1 MKKTKCTVAVLAI
14 VVIMLIAG
22 IGTSIYFA
30 LMSYKQMQEVSQYIT
45 ELQAEPKEEETREND
60 VKIADSYE
68 IKSTEAISD
77 AYKSK
82 DTSKL
87 SDKERETLDMASDI
101 LEEIITDGM
110 TDIEK
115 ETAVYDWMC
124 ANLGHD
130 SNLLLVIPNGDGDAD
145 NPYGV
150 LKYHN
155 AVCVGYATTFR
166 LFMQMMDI
174 ECMVVHNT
182 ECYHSWD
189 LINLDGDWYH
199 TDIYSDV
206 GRGDYSHFNLCDAI
220 RGQQESW
227 DTEFF
232 PHANSLKYNK
242 AMDNMCEASSLEEL
256 PGLYTHN
263 LMDKKYS
270 FFVKFT
276 CPVDEEFAR
285 RVQAVTGMYNSAID
299 SMYIPDQGFWLQNQI
314 WLPYENGYVL
324 WISFYHYG
332 EESEAEYL
340 TDEEKEQL
348 NETIQEV
355 INQLYDSFYNDTS
368 DDDGYVEDDTTEDDS
383 TEDDSTED
391 DSTEDDS
398 TDDDSDGE

>member
-1 MKKTKCTVAVLAI
+1 MKKTGIVCLILAI
-14 VVIMLIAG
+14 VLM
-22 IGTSIYFA
+22 IGGVATSIKFA
-30 LMSYKQMQEVSQYIT
+30 YSSFNEMKNITAYI
-45 ELQAEPKEEETREND
+45 EEQKRLKAEEGITKEND
-60 VKIADSYE
+60 VKIAGSYE
-68 IKSTEAISD
+68 IKSTEDISD
-77 AYKSK
+77 AYKSG

-87 SDKERETLDMASDI
+87 NDKQKETLDMASDI
-101 LEEIITDGM
+101 LKEIITDGM
-110 TDIEK
+110 SEYEK

-124 ANLGHD
+124 KNLAHDANL
-130 SNLLLVIPNGDGDAD
+130 LVVIPASSSQESD

-256 PGLYTHN
+256 PGLYTQN

>member
-1 MKKTKCTVAVLAI
+1 MKKNKFAIAGLVIAVI
-14 VVIMLIAG
+14 VLIAG

-30 LMSYKQMQEVSQYIT
+30 LMSYKQMQEVSQYI
-45 ELQAEPKEEETREND
+45 EEVKEAEKPEETREND
-60 VKIADSYE
+60 VKIAGSYE

-166 LFMQMMDI
+166 MFMQMMDI

-189 LINLDGDWYH
+189 LVNLDGNWYH
-199 TDIYSDV
+199 TDIYADAGSGNYANFNVPDV
-206 GRGDYSHFNLCDAI
+206 MRM
-220 RGQQESW
+220 REQSW
-227 DTEFF
+227 DMEFF
-232 PHANSLKYNK
+232 PHATSFKYYK
-242 AMDNMCEASSLEEL
+242 AMENLETADTISDIPAL
-256 PGLYTHN
+256 IA
-263 LMDKKYS
+263 KYMGETYS
-270 FFVKFT
+270 NFFIKFNGT
-276 CPVDEEFAR
+276 VDEEFAR
-285 RVQAVTGMYNSAID
+285 RAVAVVNMYSSAIEGLQLGDTRYWGAYGLWVSDPDNGGFIFLVSINGETD
-299 SMYIPDQGFWLQNQI
+299 STSYQED
-314 WLPYENGYVL
+314 
-324 WISFYHYG
+324 
-332 EESEAEYL
+332 L
-340 TDEEKEQL
+340 TDDERAAFQQKIDELMNSLAEKFGGSYSGGSNYYED
-348 NETIQEV
+348 NAETYY
-355 INQLYDSFYNDTS
+355 YD
-368 DDDGYVEDDTTEDDS
+368 GTEGDI
-383 TEDDSTED
+383 
-391 DSTEDDS
+391 
-398 TDDDSDGE
+398 